1 LTPEERP
8 DDASHPDAHDARGK
22 PLWDMGGGS
31 VAPLPR
37 LEGDV
42 DVDVCVVGLGGSGL
56 TCTRELLR
64 LGVRVAG
71 VEAGRVGGGAA
82 GRNGGFLLAGL
93 ALFYHEAVQ
102 RFGRARA
109 RAIYALTLHEL
120 DRIEAELPAL
130 VTRPGSL
137 RIAES
142 DEEMADCE
150 SQAAA
155 MLADDLPVMRYAGAE
170 GRGLLIPGD
179 GTFQPLAR
187 CRALA
192 TLALEEGAQL
202 FERSPVTRIDE
213 RGVHT
218 ERGLVRAKHVI
229 VTVDG
234 GLERLLPELAPR
246 VRSARL
252 QMLAT
257 EPTTEVSLPRP
268 VYARWGYDY
277 WQQRPDGAIAL
288 GGGRDIGGESE
299 WTANATPTA
308 VVQDALERRLRD
320 TLGVQAP
327 ISHRWAATVG
337 YSSNGLPVVAE
348 VRRGVW
354 AVGGYSGT
362 GNVIGALMGRGIAQ
376 RLIGGNDELLRPFL
390 D

>member
-1 LTPEERP
+1 VTPQKP
-8 DDASHPDAHDARGK
+8 DDASHPDAHDARGT
-22 PLWDMGGGS
+22 PLWETGS

-42 DVDVCVVGLGGSGL
+42 EVDACVVGLGGSGL
-56 TCTRELLR
+56 TCVRELLR
-64 LGVRVAG
+64 LGLRVAG

-93 ALFYHEAVQ
+93 ALFYHDAVA
-102 RFGRARA
+102 RFGHARA
-109 RAIYALTLHEL
+109 RAIYELTLGEL
-120 DRIEAELPAL
+120 DRIESEVPAL
-130 VTRPGSL
+130 VSRPGSL

-142 DEEMADCE
+142 DEEMVDC
-150 SQAAA
+150 AAQLEA
-155 MLADDLPVMRYAGAE
+155 MRADDLPAERYLGAE

-187 CRALA
+187 CRSLA
-192 TLALEEGAQL
+192 TLALDEGARL
-202 FERSPVTRIDE
+202 FERSPVARIDA

-234 GLERLLPELAPR
+234 GLERLLPELASR

-257 EPTTEVSLPRP
+257 EPTTEIDLPRP

-277 WQQRPDGAIAL
+277 WQQRPDGVIAL
-288 GGGRDIGGESE
+288 GGGRDLGGESE
-299 WTANATPTA
+299 WTANATPTPL
-308 VVQDALERRLRD
+308 VQDALERRLRD

-327 ISHRWAATVG
+327 ITHRWAATVG
-337 YSSNGLPVVAE
+337 YTQDGMPVVSE
-348 VRRGVW
+348 VRPGVW

-362 GNVIGALMGRGIAQ
+362 GNVIGALMGRGIA
-376 RLIGGNDELLRPFL
+376 RWLVGGDDQLLRPFL
-390 D
+390 N

>member
-1 LTPEERP
+1 LTSQTPA
-8 DDASHPDAHDARGK
+8 DAPHCDAHDAQGK
-22 PLWDMGGGS
+22 SLWETGS

-37 LEGDV
+37 LEGEAE
-42 DVDVCVVGLGGSGL
+42 VDVCVVGLGGSGL
-56 TCTRELLR
+56 TCVRELRR
-64 LGVRVAG
+64 LGLRVAG

-93 ALFYHEAVQ
+93 ALFHHDAVE

-109 RAIYALTLHEL
+109 RALYELTQGEL
-120 DRIEAELPAL
+120 DRLEAEVPSL
-130 VTRPGSL
+130 VSRPGSL

-142 DEEMADCE
+142 EEELADCDA
-150 SQAAA
+150 QFAA
-155 MLADDLPVMRYAGAE
+155 MRADELPVERYTGDE

-179 GTFQPLAR
+179 GTFQPLKR

-192 TLALEEGAQL
+192 ALAVDEGAQL

-213 RGVHT
+213 RGRGVQA
-218 ERGLVRAKHVI
+218 ERGLVRARHVI

-234 GLERLLPELAPR
+234 GLERLLPELAPQ

-257 EPTTEVSLPRP
+257 EPTIEISLPRP

-288 GGGRDIGGESE
+288 GGARDVGGESE
-299 WTANATPTA
+299 WTANATPTT
-308 VVQDALERRLRD
+308 VVQEALERRLRG
-320 TLGVQAP
+320 TLGVRAP
-327 ISHRWAATVG
+327 ITHRWAATVG
-337 YSSNGLPVVAE
+337 YTHDGLPVVSE

-362 GNVIGALMGRGIAQ
+362 GNVVGALLGRGIA
-376 RLIGGNDELLRPFL
+376 RWLIAGDGELLRPFL
-390 D
+390 